1 MRSTTQIRDSIKT
14 ITANSAKL
22 RDKYHAVLCEVAGH
36 TFEQGDPRM
45 FDAILD
51 GASGMNK
58 KVMLK
63 WIKANGFTCFNTEG
77 KAVLNKSA
85 RKSADFADGDAV
97 VEYLMGQTP
106 WYEAEDSTAKAAKDL
121 DVHALLAAALKR
133 MDAMDAKEDGAKLT
147 NSNPAATAE
156 LFNLLAERAQRLAA

>member
-1 MRSTTQIRDSIKT
+1 MRSTTQIRSSIKS
-14 ITANSAKL
+14 ITKNSTSL
-22 RDKYHAVLCEVAGH
+22 RNKYHAVLCEVAGH

-63 WIKANGFTCFNTEG
+63 WIKANGFTAFNADG

-85 RKSADFADGDAV
+85 RKNADFVDGDAV
-97 VEYLMGQTP
+97 VTYLMGQTP
-106 WYEAEDSTAKAAKDL
+106 WYEAEETVAQIAKDV
-121 DVHALLAAALKR
+121 DVHALLAAALKK

-156 LFNLLAERAQRLAA
+156 LFNLLSERAHRLAA